1 MRNLKFGVFCLGLA
15 AAVGGAVAGLGAQD
29 PSTRSSNS
37 LRASR
42 PSVFT
47 LDGRGSQLGVVVSDV
62 EAKEGAG
69 VKVDEVTRDGAA
81 EKAGLKAGDVVVEFD
96 GERVRSA
103 RQFTRLV
110 QETPDGR
117 SVKVAVLR
125 DGKKQTFDATPEAR
139 SFSWDMAI
147 DGDRIHREVDRGMR
161 GLREFRVE
169 PPMDFHFEP
178 GDRPRTFTFRTPD
191 GSGTAELR
199 MRTSRGRLGVTVQ
212 ELSSELAD
220 YFGAPSGGALVS
232 SVAKGSVA
240 EKAGLKAGDV
250 ITSVNGDR
258 VRDGDDLIREL
269 EDASGELSLGVV
281 RDKKEITVKATI
293 SG

>member
-1 MRNLKFGVFCLGLA
+1 MRNLKFGVFCLALA
-15 AAVGGAVAGLGAQD
+15 TAVGGAVTGLGAQD
-29 PSTRSSNS
+29 RVEVRRGPTRGR
-37 LRASR
+37 LMM
-42 PSVFT
+42 

-62 EAKEGAG
+62 DAKQNAG
-69 VKVDEVTRDGAA
+69 VKVDEVTQDSAA
-81 EKAGLKAGDVVVEFD
+81 DKAGLKEGDVVVEFD

-117 SVKVAVLR
+117 TVKIAVLR
-125 DGKKQTFDATPEAR
+125 NGNKQTLEATPEAR

-147 DGDRIHREVDRGMR
+147 DGDRIRREVERGM
-161 GLREFRVE
+161 GGMREFRVE

-178 GDRPRTFTFRTPD
+178 GDREPRTFSFRTPD
-191 GSGTAELR
+191 GSGTTELR
-199 MRTSRGRLGVTVQ
+199 MRTSRGRLGATVQ

-220 YFGAPSGGALVS
+220 YFGAGNGGALVA
-232 SVAKGSVA
+232 SVAKGSAA

-258 VRDGDDLIREL
+258 VSDGDDLIREL
-269 EDASGELSLGVV
+269 ESVSGEVSLGVV
-281 RDKKEITVKATI
+281 RDKKEITLKAVI